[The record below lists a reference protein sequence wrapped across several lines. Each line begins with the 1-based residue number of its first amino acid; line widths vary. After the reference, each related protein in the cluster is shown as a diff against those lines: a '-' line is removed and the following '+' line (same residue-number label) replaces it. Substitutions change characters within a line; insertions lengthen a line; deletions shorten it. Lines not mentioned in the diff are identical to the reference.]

1 MKTMALAGRSR
12 RQAEIGMWDTREP
25 LPFGFRDAWEAAI
38 GPSPHAHFA
47 LDLDY
52 LLWEGS
58 RDRHARALL
67 FEGAGRRGAMVQR
80 RADGRWVSG
89 WPWRWQAL
97 MCDADPASPLGM
109 TAADASWLHEQA
121 ARIADS
127 ADFVT
132 HLPHAPARGR
142 AGWMAGATV
151 VQDLVRSDEELFEG
165 MEPSKRRLLRRA
177 RTHQLEVAALP
188 ADEDARA
195 FHRLQQQWKSRMRL
209 PSEPTPERVE
219 LPGDSWR
226 EWELPWMWLLVA
238 RQDGEVVAGVGSGI
252 RRRGTLQ
259 GRAAAST
266 LEARRLGATVLLGH
280 EEARLGRDRGHRWFN
295 HGGDTPF
302 KREMSGRLGR
312 SIRVYGWIGGSRS
325 RTWWHRGEAVLR
337 NARPAFARLRR
348 RLGLRPGWTGVFVKL
363 AALLLPLA
371 LDYATG
377 A

>member
-1 MKTMALAGRSR
+1 MKTNGFAGRSR

-25 LPFGFRDAWEAAI
+25 LPAGFRSAWEATLQQ
-38 GPSPHAHFA
+38 SPHAHFA

-67 FEGAGRRGAMVQR
+67 IEGPGRRGAMVQR
-80 RADGRWVSG
+80 RAGGRWISG

-109 TAADASWLHEQA
+109 TAADACWLHEQV
-121 ARIADS
+121 ARIAGS

-132 HLPHAPARGR
+132 HLPHAPARGL
-142 AGWMAGATV
+142 AGWSAGATV
-151 VQDLVRSDEELFEG
+151 VQELGRSDEELFEG

-177 RTHQLEVAALP
+177 RNHHVEVIGVPTA
-188 ADEDARA
+188 EDARA
-195 FHRLQQQWKSRMRL
+195 FHRLQQEWKSRMRL
-209 PSEPTPERVE
+209 PIEPTPETVE
-219 LPGDSWR
+219 TSGESWR

-238 RQDGEVVAGVGSGI
+238 RQGGEVVAGVGNGVRS
-252 RRRGTLQ
+252 RGTLQ

-266 LEARRLGATVLLGH
+266 LEARRLGATVLLGY
-280 EEARLGRDRGHRWFN
+280 EEVRLGRDLGHRWFN

-312 SIRVYGWIGGSRS
+312 SIRVYGWIGGAKSRA
-325 RTWWHRGEAVLR
+325 WWHRGEAAFR
-337 NARPAFARLRR
+337 NVRPAFARLRR
-348 RLGLRPGWTGVFVKL
+348 RLGLGPGWTGVFVKL

-371 LDYATG
+371 ADYATG